1 MLVLQDLGDERFV
14 LTATAS
20 SDASFNNFPASSSAA
35 PPKPTAAPSTPA
47 PTNYVDLQRDPDGW
61 RPLLKEAVERLEGK
75 VAVSAEIKPSAYL
88 EQVKALVPWHLS
100 YVQIYRTPKVRRLPA
115 KKMLEAPDIT
125 HRAAALLYQDGSIA
139 VESQAL
145 DEVTNPAAKFDRT
158 VRVAIFIY
166 GKPMEVATSAQ
177 RRAAATPKPIEAEP
191 EEVMADWEPGAK
203 DITFPGVSEDQL
215 PKWMRSVLRR
225 VDTNLGHPHNSTLV
239 RQLAQANATPTA
251 LMGARALKCAVCDR
265 LRPPRQQRP
274 SKTMPITRRF
284 NERVMLDLVFVKDM
298 SGETFTFLNQVDDAT
313 TYQVLSLLYQVEKLN
328 KSTRPCA
335 SDGSGTLDCQ
345 KLYFS
350 TQKVP

>member
-1 MLVLQDLGDERFV
+1 
-14 LTATAS
+14 
-20 SDASFNNFPASSSAA
+20 
-35 PPKPTAAPSTPA
+35 
-47 PTNYVDLQRDPDGW
+47 
-61 RPLLKEAVERLEGK
+61 
-75 VAVSAEIKPSAYL
+75 
-88 EQVKALVPWHLS
+88 
-100 YVQIYRTPKVRRLPA
+100 
-115 KKMLEAPDIT
+115 MLEAPDIT

-225 VDTNLGHPHNSTLV
+225 VHTNLGHPHNSTLV

-265 LRPPRQQRP
+265 NTLARRAGASPAQMGPR
-274 SKTMPITRRF
+274 S
-284 NERVMLDLVFVKDM
+284 
-298 SGETFTFLNQVDDAT
+298 
-313 TYQVLSLLYQVEKLN
+313 
-328 KSTRPCA
+328 KST
-335 SDGSGTLDCQ
+335 SSSFLD
-345 KLYFS
+345 F
-350 TQKVP
+350 